1 MVWEPRTIISTV
13 IVLTVSGGVGGPGVS
28 APSPALER
36 MEFWGRNLV
45 SVNVLPLNTEGRTV
59 IQTILKRVSLVEEMA
74 TVQWTAI
81 GILGLN
87 GDPAVVPVVEEL
99 EGEKDSATMGFTEAR
114 IVLEIMSKQRNVKQK
129 TVQRPLIFV
138 LDEIIILWK

>member
-1 MVWEPRTIISTV
+1 M
-13 IVLTVSGGVGGPGVS
+13 VSGGVGGPGLS
-28 APSPALER
+28 APSRALEW
-36 MEFWGRNLV
+36 MELWGRNLV
-45 SVNVLPLNTEGRTV
+45 IVNVLPLNTEGRTV

-99 EGEKDSATMGFTEAR
+99 EGELDSATRGFTEAR
-114 IVLEIMSKQRNVKQK
+114 IVLEMMRKQRNVKQK
-129 TVQRPLIFV
+129 TVQRAGGAGTKSGGKSYRKSCR
-138 LDEIIILWK
+138 DS